1 MTGSRGLMAEIVTT
15 GTEILLGDIV
25 DTNAAWIA
33 QQLREVGVNLYY
45 KTTVGDNEG
54 RVRGVLEMVLA
65 RSDVVIVTGGL
76 GPTADD
82 ITRDAIA
89 NATGCPIRRNDE
101 IVAALRE
108 RFSRWGT
115 AMSENNL
122 RQADL
127 PVGSTIVPNPQGT
140 APGFIVR
147 DQRQGRQ
154 AYVIALPGVPR
165 EMKQMMIETVVPF
178 LQELTGG
185 QGVIR
190 RRMLRTIGIGE
201 SAIDDRIH
209 DLMLNTNPTVGTA
222 AKTGQADI
230 RIAARAATAA
240 EAEAMIDEMEAE
252 IRSRIGDFIY
262 STTDDE
268 SIESVV
274 ARLLHSAGAT
284 VAVLETTTAGAVA
297 ARLRAVTADDATPPI
312 SWHTDDIEALPAVLA
327 RLLSVPTYTDDLA
340 RQAAIELRRL
350 TGATYAVVALGSGR
364 AHESFYADEP
374 GESWLA
380 LAGPAGVVSQLSRSG
395 GRDEITVLRTGH
407 QIFDMLRRALSGIS
421 SSV

>member
-1 MTGSRGLMAEIVTT
+1 MTATTSISAEIVTT

-33 QQLREVGVNLYY
+33 QQLRENGVNLYY

-89 NATGCPIRRNDE
+89 NATGCPLQRNE
-101 IVAALRE
+101 AIIAALRE
-108 RFSRWGT
+108 RFSRWGSV
-115 AMSENNL
+115 MSENNK
-122 RQADL
+122 RQADI
-127 PVGSTIVPNPQGT
+127 PAGSTIVPNPQGT

-147 DQRQGRQ
+147 DLRHGRQ

-165 EMKQMMIETVVPF
+165 EMKQMMIDTVIPF
-178 LQELTGG
+178 LRELTGG

-201 SAIDDRIH
+201 SMIDTRIH
-209 DLMLNTNPTVGTA
+209 DLMQNANPTVGTA

-230 RIAARAATAA
+230 RIAARAADAA
-240 EAEAMIDEMEAE
+240 EAEAMIDEMEAA
-252 IRSRIGDFIY
+252 IRARIGDFIY

-268 SIESVV
+268 RIETVV
-274 ARLLHSAGAT
+274 ARLLAQANAN
-284 VAVLETTTAGAVA
+284 VAFLESSTDGAVA
-297 ARLRAVTADDATPPI
+297 ARLAAVTEDARPLA
-312 SWHTDDIEALPAVLA
+312 WRTDDEHLPPALAETLVNGGVDEA
-327 RLLSVPTYTDDLA
+327 TA
-340 RQAAIELRRL
+340 RQAATQLRQIS
-350 TGATYAVVALGSGR
+350 GATYAVAALGSGM
-364 AHESFYADEP
+364 AAEHFYADDP
-374 GESWLA
+374 GQSWIA
-380 LAGPAGVVSQLSRSG
+380 LASPEGVLSVRYPFG
-395 GRDEITVLRTGH
+395 GRDEITVLRAGH
-407 QIFDMLRRALSGIS
+407 QMLDLLRRTLLGIGIRS
-421 SSV
+421 N

>member
-1 MTGSRGLMAEIVTT
+1 MPTNASLSAEIVTT

-33 QQLREVGVNLYY
+33 QQLRETGVNLYY

-89 NATGCPIRRNDE
+89 NATGCPLQRDDAI
-101 IVAALRE
+101 IAALNE
-108 RFSRWGT
+108 RFSRWGSV
-115 AMSENNL
+115 MSENNK
-122 RQADL
+122 RQADI
-127 PVGSTIVPNPQGT
+127 PAGATIVPNPQGT

-147 DQRQGRQ
+147 DLRHGRQ

-165 EMKQMMIETVVPF
+165 EMKQMMIDTVLPF
-178 LQELTGG
+178 LRELTGG

-201 SAIDDRIH
+201 SLIDAKIH
-209 DLMLNTNPTVGTA
+209 DLMLNANPTVGTA
-222 AKTGQADI
+222 AKTGQADV

-252 IRSRIGDFIY
+252 IRARIGEFIY

-268 SIESVV
+268 SSESVT
-274 ARLLHSAGAT
+274 ARLLRSANAT
-284 VAVLETTTAGAVA
+284 VAFLESTTGGAVA
-297 ARLRAVTADDATPPI
+297 ARLAAVMDDARPLAW
-312 SWHTDDIEALPAVLA
+312 STDGAALPPALA
-327 RLLSVPTYTDDLA
+327 DLPNASIDEASA
-340 RQAAIELRRL
+340 RRAAEELRRIGG
-350 TGATYAVVALGSGR
+350 TTYAIVALGSGR
-364 AHESFYADEP
+364 EGEHFYADDP
-374 GESWLA
+374 GQSYLA
-380 LAGPAGVVSQLSRSG
+380 LATPSGTISIQYPFG
-395 GRDEITVLRTGH
+395 GRDEITVIRTGH
-407 QIFDMLRRALSGIS
+407 RMLDMLRRTLLGMT
-421 SSV
+421 V